1 MCYLDGQPIVFGR
14 TTKKKTVNNLA
25 VPNGKQ
31 WEPEVAPAC
40 KRTVLVSYTRN
51 EFVKD

>member
-1 MCYLDGQPIVFGR
+1 MDNQLYLEGPL
-14 TTKKKTVNNLA
+14 KKTVNNLA

-31 WEPEVAPAC
+31 WEPELAPAC
-40 KRTVLVSYTRN
+40 ITTVLVSYTRN